1 MFLGLFLIYW
11 LGKRFYT
18 LAEKYNQN
26 KWLFAILGVII
37 YYFGQFVY
45 GMILVILSEFFY
57 LDIDIDNVVYS
68 LIGIPIGALFCYAF
82 YYFLEK
88 HWKSKKVEPVENI
101 DNIGKDID
109 EIGI

>member
-11 LGKRFYT
+11 LGKRFYI

-26 KWLFAILGVII
+26 KWLFAILGVIV

-45 GMILVILSEFFY
+45 GMILVILSEFFH
-57 LDIDIDNVVYS
+57 LDIDIDNVGYS

-88 HWKSKKVEPVENI
+88 NWQSKQVVPIENI
-101 DNIGKDID
+101 DDIGKDID
-109 EIGI
+109 EIGV